1 MARRCVE
8 RRIRAGRSRPRRD
21 GCPLRCEGEGRRVRP
36 VVISRRARAD
46 LRSIADHIAADN
58 PSRAVSFVAELR
70 ERCRSLS
77 ETPMQG
83 RPAPEIAPDVRILV
97 FRSYLIL
104 HRLRD
109 DAVLIDR
116 VLHSARDR
124 SGLPPNE

>member
-1 MARRCVE
+1 M
-8 RRIRAGRSRPRRD
+8 
-21 GCPLRCEGEGRRVRP
+21 RP

-46 LRSIADHIAADN
+46 LRSIADYIAADN

-116 VLHSARDR
+116 VLDSARDR